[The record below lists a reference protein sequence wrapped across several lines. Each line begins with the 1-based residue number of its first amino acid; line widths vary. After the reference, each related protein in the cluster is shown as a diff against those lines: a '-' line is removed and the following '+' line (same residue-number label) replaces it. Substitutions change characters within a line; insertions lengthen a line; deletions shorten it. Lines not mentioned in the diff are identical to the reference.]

1 MILVYD
7 GTFEGFLSLVYEV
20 YYEKLKPIKIYKTL
34 PNEIIFEEIKTIETS
49 LINSIKVLD
58 AIKAKF
64 PKEIL
69 EKILNIF
76 MCDST
81 EFEMALLEYIIIG
94 FKEVKQLFNIN
105 LESIFYLNNLE
116 KELFKNVHKMT
127 GFVRF
132 EELEDGTLYAK
143 VESKFNV
150 LYFLGKHFLKRF
162 NNQNFIIHDLNR
174 RIAFVKINETFS
186 IQEVA
191 FFDEPNYSSNEQKF
205 QKLWKSFFSA
215 VSIKERINP
224 KLQRQ
229 MVPLIYRTYMSEF
242 FDNND
247 TFKIPFN
254 NIIAHDNT

>member
-34 PNEIIFEEIKTIETS
+34 PNEIVFEEIKIIETME
-49 LINSIKVLD
+49 LNSIKVLD

-64 PKEIL
+64 PKDIFC
-69 EKILNIF
+69 KILNIF
-76 MCDST
+76 MCDT
-81 EFEMALLEYIIIG
+81 KEFEMALLEYIIIG

-105 LESIFYLNNLE
+105 NSCVFFLNNLE

-127 GFVRF
+127 GFIRF

-143 VESKFNV
+143 VESKFNLV
-150 LYFLGKHFLKRF
+150 YFLGKHFLKRF

-174 RIAFVKINETFS
+174 KLAFVKIQNDFS
-186 IQEVA
+186 VQEVA
-191 FFDEPNYSSNEQKF
+191 FFDEPTYSSNEQKF

-215 VSIKERINP
+215 VTIKERINP

-229 MVPLIYRTYMSEF
+229 LVPLLYRTYMSEF
-242 FDNND
+242 FDK
-247 TFKIPFN
+247 T
-254 NIIAHDNT
+254 T

>member
-1 MILVYD
+1 MILLYD

-20 YYEKLKPIKIYKTL
+20 YYKKLKPTKIYKTL
-34 PNEIIFEEIKTIETS
+34 PNEILFEEILE
-49 LINSIKVLD
+49 INSSKESGIKVLN
-58 AIKAKF
+58 AIKTKF

-76 MCDST
+76 MCDSK
-81 EFEMALLEYIIIG
+81 EFEMALLEYIVIG
-94 FKEVKQLFNIN
+94 FKDSKQLYNIN
-105 LESIFYLNNLE
+105 NSCVFYLNSLE

-191 FFDEPNYSSNEQKF
+191 FFDEPNYSPNEEKF
-205 QKLWKSFFSA
+205 QKLWKSFFSG
-215 VSIKERINP
+215 VTINERTNL
-224 KLQRQ
+224 KLQTQ
-229 MVPLIYRTYMSEF
+229 MVPLLYRTYMSEF
-242 FDNND
+242 
-247 TFKIPFN
+247 K
-254 NIIAHDNT
+254 A

>member
-34 PNEIIFEEIKTIETS
+34 PNEIVFEEIKIIETME
-49 LINSIKVLD
+49 LNSIKVLD

-64 PKEIL
+64 PKELIQR
-69 EKILNIF
+69 ILNIF
-76 MCDST
+76 MCDT
-81 EFEMALLEYIIIG
+81 KEFEMALLEYIIIG

-105 LESIFYLNNLE
+105 NSCVFFLNNLE

-127 GFVRF
+127 GFIRF
-132 EELEDGTLYAK
+132 EELEDGSLYAK

-174 RIAFVKINETFS
+174 KLAFVKIQNDFS
-186 IQEVA
+186 VQEVA

-215 VSIKERINP
+215 VTIKERINP
-224 KLQRQ
+224 KLQKQ
-229 MVPLIYRTYMSEF
+229 LVPLLYRTYMSEF
-242 FDNND
+242 FDK
-247 TFKIPFN
+247 T
-254 NIIAHDNT
+254 T